1 MEPRFMGGK
10 AILARS
16 FARIAET
23 NLKKQG
29 ILPLWFADP
38 TTYDQIGERDT
49 ISVLGLSS
57 LAPGLPVE
65 CVINKPDGTTVD
77 FTCSQTMS
85 DEHISWFRAGGAL
98 NVIRRDLAAG

>member
-1 MEPRFMGGK
+1 MGGR

-38 TTYDQIGERDT
+38 STYDQIGEGDR
-49 ISVLGLSS
+49 ISVRGLAD
-57 LAPGLPVE
+57 LAPGSAVACTLH
-65 CVINKPDGTTVD
+65 KPDGTTVD
-77 FTCSQTMS
+77 FTCTQTLS
-85 DEHISWFRAGGAL
+85 DEHIAWFRAGGAL
-98 NVIRRDLAAG
+98 NVIRRNLAAG